1 MSTITTI
8 QDNTPGVEDVTVQRR
23 RPAVLQILGIS
34 SFRFLWLGNG
44 ISYMG
49 EKGLDVAV
57 AWLVLEMTG
66 SQMWMGIIKGVPAL
80 SIVFFSIVGGVLADR
95 NDKRVLL
102 MRARLGLACLVFA
115 AAVLVSV
122 GRIELW
128 HLVLVVMLFIGT
140 NTIDIM
146 NSRTLVF
153 EVVGK
158 GSLLSAT
165 SLNSIARNLGTIAG
179 PFLVGIV
186 IARFSVDAALY
197 VICGVYLVAF
207 ATLLKVRVGSFA
219 SSNRAKTQGAGSA
232 HPIMELVEGFA
243 YIRRTP
249 QAAWLIAIAAT
260 LPFAGVYFGMMPVY
274 ARDVLMVGSEGLGMM
289 MAMFGVGAVIS
300 SAAVSV
306 RGNLPKKGLL
316 MVVTGV
322 LFGAGMLALAFSPSY
337 PLTLA
342 SIVFTGAAGVFWMNT
357 TNTLIQTSAVQE
369 MRGRVVSIF
378 MMGVQMMSLG
388 WLIGGVLAVAFGN
401 AGALVVSAAMFSGFG
416 LFAYAR
422 SRELRSMD

>member
-8 QDNTPGVEDVTVQRR
+8 QDSARGVEAVAAASR
-23 RPAVLQILGIS
+23 RPAFMQIFSIS

-80 SIVFFSIVGGVLADR
+80 SIVFFSIAGGVLADR

-102 MRARLGLACLVFA
+102 MKARLGLACLVFA
-115 AAVLVSV
+115 AAVLVSA
-122 GRIELW
+122 GMIELW

-197 VICGVYLVAF
+197 VICGVYLAAF
-207 ATLLKVRVGSFA
+207 ATLLKVKIGSLA
-219 SSNRAKTQGAGSA
+219 SVSVKSKTKDARQA
-232 HPIMELVEGFA
+232 HPLMELAEGFA

-260 LPFAGVYFGMMPVY
+260 LPFAGVYFGMIPVY
-274 ARDVLMVGSEGLGMM
+274 AKDILNVGAEGLGMM

-300 SAAVSV
+300 SAAMSV

-316 MVVTGV
+316 MVVTG
-322 LFGAGMLALAFSPSY
+322 LIFGAGMLALAFSPSY
-337 PLTLA
+337 PLTLV

-388 WLIGGVLAVAFGN
+388 WLIG
-401 AGALVVSAAMFSGFG
+401 
-416 LFAYAR
+416 
-422 SRELRSMD
+422 